1 PFVVLAAGVAAL
13 LASCGGSADLVVGTP
28 VSRRGSAELDR
39 MVAYLSEVLPLRL
52 RIAPGQSFAELV
64 AQVRRVT
71 PEALGN
77 REISAAELS
86 RLVRGPG
93 RAAGSPLVRTVIVV
107 DDDAA
112 GSGLELPGVAA
123 ERLHVPPG
131 TAKFDLLVTF
141 RAEGGGY
148 QGFLDYA

>member
-1 PFVVLAAGVAAL
+1 
-13 LASCGGSADLVVGTP
+13 
-28 VSRRGSAELDR
+28 
-39 MVAYLSEVLPLRL
+39 
-52 RIAPGQSFAELV
+52 
-64 AQVRRVT
+64 
-71 PEALGN
+71 
-77 REISAAELS
+77 
-86 RLVRGPG
+86 LVRGPG

-148 QGFLDYA
+148 QGFLDYAGDRYGERTAAHVAESLCALLDTATSDPGCPLARLGPAVTAGLRTVPD